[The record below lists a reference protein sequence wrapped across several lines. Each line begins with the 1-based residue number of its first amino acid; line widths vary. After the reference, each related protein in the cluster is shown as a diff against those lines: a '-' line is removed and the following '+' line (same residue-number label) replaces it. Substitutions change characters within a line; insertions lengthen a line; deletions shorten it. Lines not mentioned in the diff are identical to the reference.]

1 MVSRQSRS
9 TSTTRASLQMFVTSR
24 HNVKSQVFTILDKLT
39 NTATGLD
46 YLPAWFLRLGAPIF
60 CKPVARLFNKSI
72 VTSVVPRQWQY
83 TSIRPV
89 PKSSTPVEHSDFRP
103 ISITPVLCRTLE
115 RIIVKKFLYPA
126 ILLPPTTLCFD
137 DQYAFRPTGSTTAA
151 LIAILQSV
159 TDLLSTNPFV
169 VVLAVDFSEAFDTVR
184 HASLFR
190 KMALLNVPDPV
201 YNNGWW
207 TSSMTTNIVRA
218 LVTEYQLTRRS
229 RLASYRGLL

>member
-1 MVSRQSRS
+1 MVSRQSLNQHYARIS
-9 TSTTRASLQMFVTSR
+9 TDVCYQPPQRKDTAVCHDIDVVSEWQM
-24 HNVKSQVFTILDKLT
+24 FTILDKLT

-60 CKPVARLFNKSI
+60 CKPIARLFEKSI
-72 VTSVVPRQWQY
+72 VTSVVPRQWKY
-83 TSIRPV
+83 ASIRPV

-115 RIIVKKFLYPA
+115 RIVVKKFLYPA

-169 VVLAVDFSEAFDTVR
+169 VVLAVDFSKAFDTVR

-190 KMALLNVPDPV
+190 K
-201 YNNGWW
+201 
-207 TSSMTTNIVRA
+207 IC
-218 LVTEYQLTRRS
+218 
-229 RLASYRGLL
+229 